1 MNYNPKIEIGSGQG
15 HMLSGTLRLTLHY
28 LINLPL
34 AVTLGNLNIFCFLQF
49 LLFLVSYYWYTVFV
63 DGLNPC

>member
-15 HMLSGTLRLTLHY
+15 HMLSGTLHY
-28 LINLPL
+28 MIISPL

-63 DGLNPC
+63 DALNPC